1 MIYIYVAT
9 LDYWNCIGGV
19 IVRFVAQTRTIRRMG
34 KWSEASASLY
44 RVLNE
49 RCAHGGLTCLYF
61 RDTKGKAASSFYL
74 CRLVTL
80 FRLFAFTIC
89 PIGRSVNGKHFEMN
103 ISRIINS
110 KQRIY
115 FLSCV
120 CTTFFLPYLSS

>member
-1 MIYIYVAT
+1 
-9 LDYWNCIGGV
+9 
-19 IVRFVAQTRTIRRMG
+19 MG
-34 KWSEASASLY
+34 KWSETSASLY

-49 RCAHGGLTCLYF
+49 RRAHGGTCLYF
-61 RDTKGKAASSFYL
+61 RDTKGKAASFYL

-89 PIGRSVNGKHFEMN
+89 PIGRSVNGKHFETN

-120 CTTFFLPYLSS
+120 CTTFFLPYLCS